1 MGLRLWLVYQA
12 RDNSLTVQT
21 TPSVG
26 SVDQAAPRLVAE
38 SKRRL
43 FMEPVSTA
51 IKIPLRIKNTYLE
64 PAQLRIPNP
73 ELLVNV
79 VRLRVRQLVQGHR
92 PLTQTNALMEF
103 SDIALKE
110 ISEGKLGYEFPDEAE
125 FVPTTSAVIVAS
137 PLSSDTLAA

>member
-1 MGLRLWLVYQA
+1 
-12 RDNSLTVQT
+12 
-21 TPSVG
+21 
-26 SVDQAAPRLVAE
+26 
-38 SKRRL
+38 
-43 FMEPVSTA
+43 MEPVSRA
-51 IKIPLRIKNTYLE
+51 VKIPLRIKNIYLE

-92 PLTQTNALMEF
+92 PLTQTNAQMEF

-125 FVPTTSAVIVAS
+125 FVPAASAVIVSS
-137 PLSSDTLAA
+137 PLTPDTVAA